1 MKKFF
6 EEHRKIVHVIAL
18 IICVGLFISW
28 FFVKETY
35 WYKLLSLVL
44 INGIYL
50 GINGIYKH
58 KWFKTNTLLKTI
70 ILFLVN
76 LVIMTYLFPAGS
88 YGASGVYQ
96 ADDMARLG
104 LVHLF
109 YGFTYTIEG
118 FSYQIGFILAVGM
131 FYGIML
137 KSERYKALV
146 ARLGKKVSEKQTL
159 SIILTTLIFAI
170 LASFLNNT
178 LIIIA
183 FVPFVISIYRSAGF
197 DNLLAFTTTFGA
209 IMVGCLG
216 ATYGSDAVH
225 GFMSYIAN
233 GGSKINVNTHLAIRA
248 GILALSYV
256 LFLFF
261 ELRYAKKL
269 SNKKSKDEA
278 KFDDLF
284 EVEEPKKKST
294 KSWPILIIFIILLII
309 AILGFTNWYTDPTG
323 AKVFGIKVFNDFHEW
338 LLKISIGKDKISLFG
353 TIIGGSLPNVGG
365 TLATAFGKWYLFSFS
380 TVLFVISIIVALVS
394 KMSVSDYFEGARDG
408 LVKIIRPLAYVTLAY
423 VSFAFLYFS
432 PIMPTLL
439 NIFGNVVDK
448 FNPFIAAIQ
457 AFIASVF
464 NTNFAFLGYT
474 LSYNLGSLTDKN
486 GDLIFLIYATIYGLV
501 QFITPISTF
510 LVLGLSYLNIP
521 VKKWFQFIWK
531 FFLIMLVCL
540 LIVFAL
546 LAYL

>member
-6 EEHRKIVHVIAL
+6 DEHRKIIHIIAL

-70 ILFLVN
+70 ILFLLN
-76 LVIMTYLFPAGS
+76 LFVMSYLFPAGS
-88 YGASGVYQ
+88 YDVSGVYQ
-96 ADDMARLG
+96 ADEMARLG

-109 YGFTYTIEG
+109 YGLTYTIEG
-118 FSYQIGFILAVGM
+118 FSYQIGFIVAVGM

-146 ARLGKKVSEKQTL
+146 ARAGKFVSKHQTF
-159 SIILTTLIFAI
+159 SIVLTTLIFAF

-178 LIIIA
+178 FILIA
-183 FVPFVISIYRSAGF
+183 FVPLVISIYRSAGF

-216 ATYGSDAVH
+216 ATYGSDALQ

-233 GGSKINVNTHLAIRA
+233 GGSKVNVNTHIAIRA
-248 GILALSYV
+248 GILALAYI

-269 SNKKSKDEA
+269 TNKKNKEE
-278 KFDDLF
+278 KQFEDLF
-284 EVEEPKKKST
+284 EVDEPKKKST
-294 KSWPILIIFIILLII
+294 RILPIIILFGILLIL

-323 AKVFGIKVFNDFHEW
+323 AKIFNIKVFNDFHEW

-365 TLATAFGKWYLFSFS
+365 SLATAFGKWYLFSFS
-380 TVLFVISIIVALVS
+380 TVLFVISILVALTS
-394 KMSVSDYFEGARDG
+394 KMGVSDYIEGARDG

-423 VSFAFLYFS
+423 ASFAFLYFS
-432 PIMPTLL
+432 PITPTLL
-439 NIFGNVVDK
+439 SIFGNIADK
-448 FNPFIAAIQ
+448 FNPFIATIQ
-457 AFIASVF
+457 AFVASVF

-474 LSYNLGSLTDKN
+474 LSYGLGSLTDKN

-501 QFITPISTF
+501 QFVTPISTF
-510 LVLGLSYLNIP
+510 LVFGLSYLNVP